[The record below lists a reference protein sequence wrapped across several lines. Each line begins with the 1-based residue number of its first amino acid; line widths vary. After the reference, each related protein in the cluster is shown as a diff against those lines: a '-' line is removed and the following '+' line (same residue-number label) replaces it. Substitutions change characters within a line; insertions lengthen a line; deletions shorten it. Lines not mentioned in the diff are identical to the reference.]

1 MNNPFTPNF
10 GQAPLYIAGR
20 SFLTGEIERALGRG
34 LGDPALAS
42 ILVGP
47 RGTGKTALLSHLG
60 SYAEGHGWIAVNVS
74 CLPGML
80 QDILEQTK
88 RRTVEFVEPAHDK
101 KLSAIS
107 IGQLGGIEWERQEP
121 PTQKVLLVASD
132 IVALADKALDCKLA
146 GNLVISLADHLQ
158 YAVERAG
165 EGVAIENPL
174 SHEVAFVYPRETE
187 LGRRGIE
194 VVRERLGVELPESEV
209 TSIALHLV
217 NAEVDGMGSAQ
228 DMDLVMKS
236 TVILERATQIIEG
249 QLGQTLDRTSY
260 AYVRFVAH
268 LRFLIRR
275 LMRGSCKETEN
286 SGLFRQAARD
296 FPDAYRCAAGFN
308 EYLKREYNWSC
319 SDEEMLYLMM
329 HVNRLRQG

>member
-1 MNNPFTPNF
+1 MLILKKINNNV
-10 GQAPLYIAGR
+10 
-20 SFLTGEIERALGRG
+20 
-34 LGDPALAS
+34 ALAS
-42 ILVGP
+42 TDTGEEVVVFGKGVGFHEMP
-47 RGTGKTALLSHLG
+47 YELEDESVIQRVFRDVDEKSIDGF
-60 SYAEGHGWIAVNVS
+60 EG
-74 CLPGML
+74 
-80 QDILEQTK
+80 
-88 RRTVEFVEPAHDK
+88 
-101 KLSAIS
+101 IS
-107 IGQLGGIEWERQEP
+107 DE
-121 PTQKVLLVASD
+121 VLLVASD

-187 LGRRGIE
+187 LGHRGVEI
-194 VVRERLGVELPESEV
+194 VLDRLGVELPESEV

-228 DMDLVMKS
+228 DMDLVMKN

-249 QLGQTLDRTSY
+249 QLGQKLDRTSY

-296 FPDAYRCAAGFN
+296 FPDAYRCAAGVN
-308 EYLKREYNWSC
+308 EYLKRDYNWSC

>member
-1 MNNPFTPNF
+1 MLILKKINNNV
-10 GQAPLYIAGR
+10 
-20 SFLTGEIERALGRG
+20 
-34 LGDPALAS
+34 ALAS
-42 ILVGP
+42 TDTGEEVVVFGKGVGFHEMP
-47 RGTGKTALLSHLG
+47 YELEDESVIQRVFRDVDEKSIDGF
-60 SYAEGHGWIAVNVS
+60 EG
-74 CLPGML
+74 
-80 QDILEQTK
+80 
-88 RRTVEFVEPAHDK
+88 
-101 KLSAIS
+101 IS
-107 IGQLGGIEWERQEP
+107 DE
-121 PTQKVLLVASD
+121 VLLVASD

-275 LMRGSCKETEN
+275 LMRSSCKETEN

-329 HVNRLRQG
+329 HVNRLR

>member
-1 MNNPFTPNF
+1 MLILKKINNNV
-10 GQAPLYIAGR
+10 
-20 SFLTGEIERALGRG
+20 
-34 LGDPALAS
+34 ALAS
-42 ILVGP
+42 TDAGGEVVVFGRGVGFHDMP
-47 RGTGKTALLSHLG
+47 YELEDESVIQRIFRDVDQKSIDGF
-60 SYAEGHGWIAVNVS
+60 EGISDEVLIA
-74 CLPGML
+74 
-80 QDILEQTK
+80 
-88 RRTVEFVEPAHDK
+88 
-101 KLSAIS
+101 
-107 IGQLGGIEWERQEP
+107 
-121 PTQKVLLVASD
+121 ASD
-132 IVALADKALDCKLA
+132 IVAMADEALDCKLA

-165 EGVAIENPL
+165 EGISIQNPL
-174 SHEVAFVYPRETE
+174 SHEVAFVYPRETD
-187 LGRRGIE
+187 LGRRALE
-194 VVRERLGVELPESEV
+194 VVRDRLGADLPESEV

-249 QLGQTLDRTSY
+249 QLGQKLDRTSY

-319 SDEEMLYLMM
+319 SDDEMLYLMM

>member
-1 MNNPFTPNF
+1 MLILKKINNNV
-10 GQAPLYIAGR
+10 
-20 SFLTGEIERALGRG
+20 
-34 LGDPALAS
+34 ALAS
-42 ILVGP
+42 TDAGEEVVVFGKGVGFHEMP
-47 RGTGKTALLSHLG
+47 
-60 SYAEGHGWIAVNVS
+60 YE
-74 CLPGML
+74 
-80 QDILEQTK
+80 LEDESVIQRIFRDVDEK
-88 RRTVEFVEPAHDK
+88 
-101 KLSAIS
+101 S
-107 IGQLGGIEWERQEP
+107 IGGFEGISDE
-121 PTQKVLLVASD
+121 VLLVASD
-132 IVALADKALDCKLA
+132 IVAMADEALDCKLA

-158 YAVERAG
+158 YAIERTG
-165 EGVAIENPL
+165 EGIAIENPL
-174 SHEVAFVYPRETE
+174 AHEVAFVYPRETK

-194 VVRERLGVELPESEV
+194 VVRDRLGVMLPESEV

-236 TVILERATQIIEG
+236 AVILDRATQVVEG
-249 QLGQTLDRTSY
+249 QLKQELDRTSY

-275 LMRGSCKETEN
+275 LMRGNCKETEN

-296 FPDAYRCAAGFN
+296 FPDAYRCAAGIN
-308 EYLKREYNWSC
+308 EYLKRDYNWSC

>member
-1 MNNPFTPNF
+1 MRTESQGALRPPFVRRDGPGSFFMLILKKINNNV
-10 GQAPLYIAGR
+10 
-20 SFLTGEIERALGRG
+20 
-34 LGDPALAS
+34 ALAS
-42 ILVGP
+42 TDAGEEAVVFGKGVGFHEMP
-47 RGTGKTALLSHLG
+47 YELEDESVIQRVFRDVDEKSIDGF
-60 SYAEGHGWIAVNVS
+60 EG
-74 CLPGML
+74 
-80 QDILEQTK
+80 
-88 RRTVEFVEPAHDK
+88 
-101 KLSAIS
+101 IS
-107 IGQLGGIEWERQEP
+107 DE
-121 PTQKVLLVASD
+121 VLLVASD
-132 IVALADKALDCKLA
+132 IVTLADQALDCKLA

-165 EGVAIENPL
+165 DGVSIENPL

-187 LGRRGIE
+187 LGHRGVEI
-194 VVRERLGVELPESEV
+194 VFDRLGVKLPESEV

-217 NAEVDGMGSAQ
+217 NAEVDGMGSVQ

-249 QLGQTLDRTSY
+249 QLGRQLDRTSY

-275 LMRGSCKETEN
+275 LMRGGCKETEN

-296 FPDAYRCAAGFN
+296 FPDAYRCAAGIN
-308 EYLKREYNWSC
+308 EYLKRDYNWSC

-329 HVNRLRQG
+329 HVNRLRQS

>member
-1 MNNPFTPNF
+1 MLILKKINNNV
-10 GQAPLYIAGR
+10 
-20 SFLTGEIERALGRG
+20 
-34 LGDPALAS
+34 ALAS
-42 ILVGP
+42 TDTGEEVVVFGKGVGFHEMP
-47 RGTGKTALLSHLG
+47 YELEDESVIQRVFRDVDEKSIDGF
-60 SYAEGHGWIAVNVS
+60 EG
-74 CLPGML
+74 
-80 QDILEQTK
+80 
-88 RRTVEFVEPAHDK
+88 
-101 KLSAIS
+101 IS
-107 IGQLGGIEWERQEP
+107 DE
-121 PTQKVLLVASD
+121 VLLVASD

-146 GNLVISLADHLQ
+146 GNFVISLADHLQ

-187 LGRRGIE
+187 LGHRGVEI
-194 VVRERLGVELPESEV
+194 VLDRLGVELPESEV

-249 QLGQTLDRTSY
+249 QLGQKLDRTSY

-296 FPDAYRCAAGFN
+296 FPDAYRCAAGVN
-308 EYLKREYNWSC
+308 EYLKRDYNWSC

>member
-1 MNNPFTPNF
+1 MLILKKINNNV
-10 GQAPLYIAGR
+10 
-20 SFLTGEIERALGRG
+20 
-34 LGDPALAS
+34 ALAS
-42 ILVGP
+42 TDTGEEVVVFGKGVGFHEMP
-47 RGTGKTALLSHLG
+47 YELEDESVIQRVFRDVDEKSIDGF
-60 SYAEGHGWIAVNVS
+60 EG
-74 CLPGML
+74 
-80 QDILEQTK
+80 
-88 RRTVEFVEPAHDK
+88 
-101 KLSAIS
+101 IS
-107 IGQLGGIEWERQEP
+107 DE
-121 PTQKVLLVASD
+121 VLLVASD

-187 LGRRGIE
+187 LGHRGVEI
-194 VVRERLGVELPESEV
+194 VLDRLGVELPESEV

-296 FPDAYRCAAGFN
+296 FPDAYRCAAGVN
-308 EYLKREYNWSC
+308 EYLKRDYNWSC

>member
-1 MNNPFTPNF
+1 MLILKKINNNV
-10 GQAPLYIAGR
+10 
-20 SFLTGEIERALGRG
+20 
-34 LGDPALAS
+34 ALAS
-42 ILVGP
+42 TDTGEEVVVFGKGVGFHEMP
-47 RGTGKTALLSHLG
+47 YELEDESVIQRVFRDVDEKSIDGF
-60 SYAEGHGWIAVNVS
+60 EG
-74 CLPGML
+74 
-80 QDILEQTK
+80 
-88 RRTVEFVEPAHDK
+88 
-101 KLSAIS
+101 IS
-107 IGQLGGIEWERQEP
+107 DE
-121 PTQKVLLVASD
+121 VLLVASD

-187 LGRRGIE
+187 LGHRGVEI
-194 VVRERLGVELPESEV
+194 VLDRLGVELPESEV

-217 NAEVDGMGSAQ
+217 NAGVDGMGSAQ

-249 QLGQTLDRTSY
+249 QLGQKLDRTSY

>member
-1 MNNPFTPNF
+1 MLILKKINNNV
-10 GQAPLYIAGR
+10 
-20 SFLTGEIERALGRG
+20 
-34 LGDPALAS
+34 ALAS
-42 ILVGP
+42 TDTGEEVVVFGKGVGFHEMP
-47 RGTGKTALLSHLG
+47 YELEDESVIQRVFRDVDEKSIDGF
-60 SYAEGHGWIAVNVS
+60 EG
-74 CLPGML
+74 
-80 QDILEQTK
+80 
-88 RRTVEFVEPAHDK
+88 
-101 KLSAIS
+101 IS
-107 IGQLGGIEWERQEP
+107 DE
-121 PTQKVLLVASD
+121 VLLVASD

-146 GNLVISLADHLQ
+146 GNLAISLADHLQ

-187 LGRRGIE
+187 LGHRGVEI
-194 VVRERLGVELPESEV
+194 VLDRLGVELPESEV

-249 QLGQTLDRTSY
+249 QLGQKLDRTSY

-296 FPDAYRCAAGFN
+296 FPDAYRCAAGVN
-308 EYLKREYNWSC
+308 EYLKRDYNWSC

>member
-1 MNNPFTPNF
+1 MLILKKINNNV
-10 GQAPLYIAGR
+10 
-20 SFLTGEIERALGRG
+20 
-34 LGDPALAS
+34 ALAS
-42 ILVGP
+42 TDTGEEVVVFGKGVGFHEMP
-47 RGTGKTALLSHLG
+47 YELEDESVIQRVFRDVDEKSIDGF
-60 SYAEGHGWIAVNVS
+60 EG
-74 CLPGML
+74 
-80 QDILEQTK
+80 
-88 RRTVEFVEPAHDK
+88 
-101 KLSAIS
+101 IS
-107 IGQLGGIEWERQEP
+107 DE
-121 PTQKVLLVASD
+121 VLLVASD

-187 LGRRGIE
+187 LGHRGVEI
-194 VVRERLGVELPESEV
+194 VLDRLGVELPESEV

-228 DMDLVMKS
+228 DMDLVMKG

-249 QLGQTLDRTSY
+249 QLGQKLDRTSY

-296 FPDAYRCAAGFN
+296 FPDAYRCAAGVN
-308 EYLKREYNWSC
+308 EYLKRDYNWSC

>member
-1 MNNPFTPNF
+1 MLILKKINNNV
-10 GQAPLYIAGR
+10 
-20 SFLTGEIERALGRG
+20 
-34 LGDPALAS
+34 ALAS
-42 ILVGP
+42 TDTGEEVVVFGKGVGFHEMP
-47 RGTGKTALLSHLG
+47 YELEDESVIQRVFRDVDEKSIDGF
-60 SYAEGHGWIAVNVS
+60 EG
-74 CLPGML
+74 
-80 QDILEQTK
+80 
-88 RRTVEFVEPAHDK
+88 
-101 KLSAIS
+101 IS
-107 IGQLGGIEWERQEP
+107 DE
-121 PTQKVLLVASD
+121 VLLVASD

-146 GNLVISLADHLQ
+146 GNLAISLADHLQ

>member
-1 MNNPFTPNF
+1 MLILKKINNNV
-10 GQAPLYIAGR
+10 
-20 SFLTGEIERALGRG
+20 
-34 LGDPALAS
+34 ALAS
-42 ILVGP
+42 TDTGEEVVVFGKGVGFHEMP
-47 RGTGKTALLSHLG
+47 YELEDESVIQRVFRDVDEKSIDGF
-60 SYAEGHGWIAVNVS
+60 EG
-74 CLPGML
+74 
-80 QDILEQTK
+80 
-88 RRTVEFVEPAHDK
+88 
-101 KLSAIS
+101 IS
-107 IGQLGGIEWERQEP
+107 DE
-121 PTQKVLLVASD
+121 VLLVASD

-174 SHEVAFVYPRETE
+174 SYEVAFVYPRETE
-187 LGRRGIE
+187 LGHRGVEI
-194 VVRERLGVELPESEV
+194 VLDRLGVELPESEV

-249 QLGQTLDRTSY
+249 QLGQKLDRTSY

-296 FPDAYRCAAGFN
+296 FPDAYRCAAGVN
-308 EYLKREYNWSC
+308 EYLKRDYNWSC

>member
-1 MNNPFTPNF
+1 MLILKKINNNV
-10 GQAPLYIAGR
+10 
-20 SFLTGEIERALGRG
+20 
-34 LGDPALAS
+34 ALAS
-42 ILVGP
+42 TDTGEEVVVFGKGVGFHEMP
-47 RGTGKTALLSHLG
+47 YELEDESVIQRVFRDVDEKSIDGF
-60 SYAEGHGWIAVNVS
+60 EG
-74 CLPGML
+74 
-80 QDILEQTK
+80 
-88 RRTVEFVEPAHDK
+88 
-101 KLSAIS
+101 IS
-107 IGQLGGIEWERQEP
+107 DE
-121 PTQKVLLVASD
+121 VLLVASD

-174 SHEVAFVYPRETE
+174 SHELAFVYPRETE
-187 LGRRGIE
+187 LGHRGVEI
-194 VVRERLGVELPESEV
+194 VLDRLGVELPESEV

-249 QLGQTLDRTSY
+249 QLGQKFDRTSY

-296 FPDAYRCAAGFN
+296 FPDAYRCAAGVN
-308 EYLKREYNWSC
+308 EYLKRDYNWSC